1 MPDENGHIPGITR
14 SLLRYN
20 FVFTS
25 KKNKIHAIGNYRI

>member
-14 SLLRYN
+14 SLLKYN

-25 KKNKIHAIGNYRI
+25 KKNKRYMQLKIV